1 MARHGLLFAA
11 AAAILIGGC
20 ATTPD
25 SQSQSQSVSQS
36 QSTAAQKDEKYMRAG
51 SHIPSK
57 EPGRSVN
64 DNVGDKLDVYND
76 YLRRPPPPTS
86 N

>member
-25 SQSQSQSVSQS
+25 SQSQSVSQS
-36 QSTAAQKDEKYMRAG
+36 QSNAAQKDEKYMRAG

>member
-11 AAAILIGGC
+11 AAAAVLFGGC
-20 ATTPD
+20 ATTPPPD
-25 SQSQSQSVSQS
+25 SKSVSQS
-36 QSTAAQKDEKYMRAG
+36 QSNAAQKDEKYTRAG